1 MTLPLRHSR
10 GMTVLLALLLTSGC
24 ATVRKDLDAADGAA
38 TIGTSASP
46 SQAWNPP
53 PAALPAADLS
63 RARDLRLPADLQPG
77 MPLSLGQILDLA
89 LSNNPS
95 TRIAWLRARA
105 DEAQLGSRRAAWLP
119 EIDLNG
125 SLVRSRTPAQNG
137 RAASTQTTFGPSI
150 ALNQLLFDFGGRAA
164 QVEQARATLISAN
177 LLHNQSIQDVILRAE
192 TAYYSVL
199 DGKAL
204 LAAQTAT
211 IKERETFLD
220 AAEARH
226 RAGVATIADVL
237 QARTALSQATLT
249 RETIEGDL
257 RIAEGQLSTTMG
269 LSPTLRFDVGSL
281 PMEIPAHT
289 ITAAVEELIRN
300 AVADRPDL
308 NAARADVLAADA
320 RVREVRSQ
328 GLPSI
333 NLSSSLGRTSS
344 GLSANGSAGY
354 SAGVFFRWP
363 IFTGFRNRYDI
374 RQAQFEAES
383 ERENARRIEQ
393 GVGLDVWSSYYGLQT
408 ASQRLTTVRD
418 LLKSAQES
426 ADVASGRYRAGVG
439 NVIDQLTA
447 ESALESAR
455 AEEVRARTD
464 WFLSIARLAHDT
476 GTLTPETPEGK

>member
-105 DEAQLGSRRAAWLP
+105 DEAQFGSRRAAWLP

-237 QARTALSQATLT
+237 QAR
-249 RETIEGDL
+249 R
-257 RIAEGQLSTTMG
+257 
-269 LSPTLRFDVGSL
+269 RF
-281 PMEIPAHT
+281 
-289 ITAAVEELIRN
+289 R
-300 AVADRPDL
+300 RPL
-308 NAARADVLAADA
+308 
-320 RVREVRSQ
+320 
-328 GLPSI
+328 
-333 NLSSSLGRTSS
+333 
-344 GLSANGSAGY
+344 
-354 SAGVFFRWP
+354 
-363 IFTGFRNRYDI
+363 
-374 RQAQFEAES
+374 
-383 ERENARRIEQ
+383 
-393 GVGLDVWSSYYGLQT
+393 
-408 ASQRLTTVRD
+408 
-418 LLKSAQES
+418 
-426 ADVASGRYRAGVG
+426 
-439 NVIDQLTA
+439 
-447 ESALESAR
+447 
-455 AEEVRARTD
+455 
-464 WFLSIARLAHDT
+464 
-476 GTLTPETPEGK
+476 